1 MDRIMQNYRRPELL
15 FPDIFGN
22 GSLKKRLADDLIDG
36 TLFHTIMLVGEKG
49 TGKKT
54 FAYRIAAAL
63 ACENRTNN
71 EKVFP
76 CGECA
81 ECKKILSGNSL
92 DVIFIDKEN
101 HETIGVDYVRELR
114 GDAVISSNDLD
125 FKVYI
130 INEFH
135 TMTPQAQNAALKIFE
150 EPPKNVYFILL
161 CEDIQNVLET
171 IISRVIRFNTKTF
184 GEKEMRQYLLEF
196 SVHADKLKIESD
208 QLIEQIVKYSRGS
221 IGRALSALDAK
232 PDTYKKMLDEYK
244 IPENIINY
252 IVSGGTKLKCVDAV
266 CAISLERTAMSCF
279 LSDMALAARDIV
291 AYKSNP
297 HTDLSYYID
306 RESVASVAAKIPLR
320 RVFAIA
326 ELSVES
332 RSSLSKNINVRLL
345 RDKFM
350 LDLFKIFNS

>member
-1 MDRIMQNYRRPELL
+1 MQNYRRPELL

-22 GSLKKRLADDLIDG
+22 ETLKKRLASDLTDG
-36 TLFHTIMLVGEKG
+36 TLFHTVMLVGEKG

-63 ACENRTNN
+63 ACENRDNN
-71 EKVFP
+71 EKNLP

-101 HETIGVDYVRELR
+101 HETIGVDYIRELR
-114 GDAVISSNDLD
+114 SDAVISSNDLD

-161 CEDIQNVLET
+161 CEDIQSVLET

-184 GEKEMRQYLLEF
+184 GEKEMKQYLLEF
-196 SVHADKLKIESD
+196 SKHSDKLKNGNEELLD
-208 QLIEQIVKYSRGS
+208 QTVKYSRGS
-221 IGRALSALDAK
+221 IGRALNVLDAK
-232 PDTYKKMLDEYK
+232 PDAYKKMLDEYRVPEK
-244 IPENIINY
+244 IIHHL
-252 IVSGGTKLKCVDAV
+252 VSGIGKLQCVELI
-266 CAISLERTAMSCF
+266 CALSIERPAMSSF

-297 HTDLSYYID
+297 DTDLSYYIN
-306 RESVASVAAKIPLR
+306 REDVSAAAAKIPLR
-320 RVFAIA
+320 RAFAIA

>member
-1 MDRIMQNYRRPELL
+1 MKNNRNQELL

-22 GSLKKRLADDLIDG
+22 ESIKKRLSSDIVDG
-36 TLFHTIMLVGEKG
+36 TLFHTIMLVGESG
-49 TGKKT
+49 TGKRT
-54 FAYRIAAAL
+54 FAYHIAAAL
-63 ACENRTNN
+63 ACQHRTDD
-71 EKVFP
+71 EKRLP

-92 DVIFIDKEN
+92 DVMFIDKEDR
-101 HETIGVDYVRELR
+101 ETIGVDNIRELR

-161 CEDIQNVLET
+161 CENIQSVLET
-171 IISRVIRFNTKTF
+171 VISRVIRFNTKTF
-184 GEKEMRQYLLEF
+184 SESEMKQYLLEH
-196 SVHADKLKIESD
+196 SEYSDKLKKEDDSLLD
-208 QLIEQIVKYSRGS
+208 QIVKYSRGS
-221 IGRALSALDAK
+221 IGRALNALRVK
-232 PDTYKKMLDEYK
+232 PDAYKKMLDEYRL
-244 IPENIINY
+244 PEMIIQH
-252 IVSGGTKLKCVDAV
+252 IASGIGKLQCVELI
-266 CAISLERTAMSCF
+266 CSLSLERSKMSLF

-297 HTDLSYYID
+297 DTDLSYYIN
-306 RESVASVAAKIPLR
+306 REDAGSVASKIPLR

-326 ELSVES
+326 ELSVET
-332 RSSLSKNINVRLL
+332 RASLSKNINVRLL